1 MRIVVVILLVVIGA
15 QPVLAQNARALRAAA
30 ERALNKDRFCDA
42 SFLYAKLEDQE
53 PNGDALSLA
62 GEAAERADD
71 RPRALAFYKSF
82 VSKSP
87 RHPRVRAAEG
97 SIAALEKLIAKSG
110 NGRACGAAPPAECG
124 NGLVEG
130 AESCDDG
137 NTQDGDR
144 CSRTCG
150 GGGYSAA
157 PTPLPGPTV
166 VPVAVPLPAPP
177 PPAPGV
183 VTPPAPPPPPPPTAA
198 PPPPPPTAAPPP
210 PAPAPTPAA
219 AAVPGD
225 GELCTLIKP
234 LKIFQKG
241 EWKNLDFGSTIT
253 IKSRGEDFSK
263 VDTSGGEA
271 KIASSALEGA
281 CAKEGGAT
289 KPEKAAAGTTE
300 APRAITFDD
309 SSAGEGE
316 GEDAAEAP
324 AATPAPAAAAE
335 EPAPKAE
342 PEVPEVKPETIDE
355 LQDERKPAAVVPEV
369 EEEGGGGG
377 IGGWITMGVGAALLS
392 GGAALMG
399 VGVMPFLEH
408 QGQCGASV
416 ASLNGCPALD
426 SLGSDYQDAEDDEE
440 RADVA
445 EEARRLK
452 THVDNAAQ
460 DWDSQGRWLVAGGG
474 AAAGVGLAVAVTG
487 LIIALASGGEEEV
500 E

>member
-1 MRIVVVILLVVIGA
+1 MRIVVVILLAMIGA

-42 SFLYAKLEDQE
+42 SFLFAKLEDQE
-53 PNGDALSLA
+53 QNGDALALA

-82 VSKSP
+82 VAKNP
-87 RHPRVRAAEG
+87 RHPRVRAVEG
-97 SIAALEKLIAKSG
+97 SIAALEKLIAKGG
-110 NGRACGAAPPAECG
+110 NGRGCGAAPPPECG

-130 AESCDDG
+130 SESCDDG

-150 GGGYSAA
+150 GGGYTAA

-166 VPVAVPLPAPP
+166 VPVPVPLPAPP
-177 PPAPGV
+177 PPAPV
-183 VTPPAPPPPPPPTAA
+183 VAAPPPPPPPPPTKAA
-198 PPPPPPTAAPPP
+198 PPPPPPPPA
-210 PAPAPTPAA
+210 PAPAPTPAPA
-219 AAVPGD
+219 PAAVPGD

-253 IKSRGEDFSK
+253 IKSRGEEFTK

-289 KPEKAAAGTTE
+289 KPEKPVAAGE

-309 SSAGEGE
+309 SSSS
-316 GEDAAEAP
+316 EDDEDETEAAPAASPAPAVTEEEPAAAEA
-324 AATPAPAAAAE
+324 
-335 EPAPKAE
+335 KE
-342 PEVPEVKPETIDE
+342 PEAKPEAIE
-355 LQDERKPAAVVPEV
+355 ALQDERKPAAEVPEV
-369 EEEGGGGG
+369 EEESGGGG

-399 VGVMPFLEH
+399 LGVMPFLDH

-426 SLGSDYQDAEDDEE
+426 ALGEDYQGAEDDEE

-445 EEARRLK
+445 EDARRLK
-452 THVDNAAQ
+452 TRVDNAAQ
-460 DWDSQGRWLVAGGG
+460 DWDNQGRWLVAGGG